1 MNQENKRDAAAAL
14 HRENIVRAAAAL
26 FAQKGFDA
34 SSIDDIA
41 RESGYS
47 RRTIYTISKSN
58 ENLLCLAI
66 AQELR
71 TLRDGLRRTQEI
83 SGFFAQYDAICAEL
97 LGFLVHSLIVD
108 FAGIRRRTDRDEL
121 RFFGERNFFKLVVI
135 DKASVDI
142 DAVVHHVK
150 EHSRKVFGVAVGEVA
165 AVFEAHG

>member
-1 MNQENKRDAAAAL
+1 MNQENKKDAVAAL

-47 RRTIYTISKSN
+47 RRTIYIYGKSK

-71 TLRDGLRRTQEI
+71 TLCGTVCAARKKSPAFSRNTMR
-83 SGFFAQYDAICAEL
+83 FAPNCLPFI
-97 LGFLVHSLIVD
+97 
-108 FAGIRRRTDRDEL
+108 
-121 RFFGERNFFKLVVI
+121 
-135 DKASVDI
+135 
-142 DAVVHHVK
+142 
-150 EHSRKVFGVAVGEVA
+150 A
-165 AVFEAHG
+165 AAR